1 MRLAVA
7 SQMSI
12 EHSLYLSKIAVS
24 LQQESLLPLTEQSLK
39 LVNGIIAFVLALV
52 TPAGVVILISIV
64 QALLFASVRT

>member
-1 MRLAVA
+1 
-7 SQMSI
+7 MSI